1 MRATAR
7 VCLVTGLCLSFGGLA
22 RAQTRPI
29 DVPPVSDA
37 PPGMESVQRGVQGPA
52 GLFHSRVLLHI
63 NTDKDRVTEPVSLA
77 PDFYYSVTDTFQLGL
92 LHNGPMGLLT
102 RPGAGLCLTGEGDG
116 GCPKVY
122 NNVGF
127 DALFG
132 LAFGNLHASAHT
144 SLYFFQISQ
153 PTHAMVT
160 LGLALKL
167 HFSDSVALF
176 LDPQVGLALNHRD
189 DAVLPQEDRLFLPAE
204 LQFQINDALA
214 FKILSGV
221 TGVLS
226 ELGDTYVIPVGAA
239 FVVNISPALDI
250 GLRYSFDNMLGK
262 RPDGVSATDSSSLAV
277 LLQIRF

>member
-1 MRATAR
+1 MRAAAR
-7 VCLVTGLCLSFGGLA
+7 IGLVIGLCLPAASGAL
-22 RAQTRPI
+22 AQTRPV

-77 PDFYYSVTDTFQLGL
+77 PDFYYAVSDTFQIGL

-102 RPGAGLCLTGEGDG
+102 RPGAGLCLTGKDDG

-122 NNVGF
+122 ENVGF

-132 LAFGNLHASAHT
+132 LAFGDVHVSAHT

-160 LGLALKL
+160 LGLAAKL

-189 DAVLPQEDRLFLPAE
+189 DMIRNRDRLFLPAE
-204 LQFQINDALA
+204 LQFQVNDALA
-214 FKILSGV
+214 FKLLSGV
-221 TGVLS
+221 TGILS

-239 FVVNISPALDI
+239 FVVNISESLDI
-250 GLRYSFDNMLGK
+250 GLRYSFDNLLGK
-262 RPDGVSATDSSSLAV
+262 RADGVSATDSSSLAM
-277 LLQIRF
+277 LLHMRF

>member
-1 MRATAR
+1 MRAAAR
-7 VCLVTGLCLSFGGLA
+7 VCLVTGICLSATGGAL
-22 RAQTRPI
+22 AQTRPI

-52 GLFHSRVLLHI
+52 GLFHSRVLLHV
-63 NTDKDRVTEPVSLA
+63 NTDEGRVAEPVSLA
-77 PDFYYSVTDTFQLGL
+77 PDFYYAVSDTFQIGL

-102 RPGAGLCLTGEGDG
+102 RPGAGLCLSGEDE

-132 LAFGNLHASAHT
+132 LAFGDVHVSAHT

-153 PTHAMVT
+153 PTHAMLT
-160 LGLALKL
+160 LGLASKL

-176 LDPQVGLALNHRD
+176 LDPQVGFGLNHRD
-189 DAVLPQEDRLFLPAE
+189 DPIPNEDRLFLPVE
-204 LQFQINDALA
+204 LQFQVADPLA

-221 TGVLS
+221 TGILS
-226 ELGDTYVIPVGAA
+226 ELGDTYVIPVGLA
-239 FVVNISPALDI
+239 FVANVSPSLDV

-262 RPDGVSATDSSSLAV
+262 RPDGVSATDSSSLAA
-277 LLQIRF
+277 LLHMRF